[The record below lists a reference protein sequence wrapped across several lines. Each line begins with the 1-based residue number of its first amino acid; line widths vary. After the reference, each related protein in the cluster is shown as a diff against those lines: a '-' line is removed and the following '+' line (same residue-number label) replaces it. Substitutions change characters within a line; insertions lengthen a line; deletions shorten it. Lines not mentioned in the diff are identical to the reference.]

1 MEHHHD
7 CNSGECLDRG
17 GMWPDVV
24 AAQEPQVIGLRA
36 RNKVSV
42 PNGTQLSGVLGQFLP
57 GARQMLFKMIGE
69 PFLAA
74 AALRISA
81 S

>member
-1 MEHHHD
+1 MNCQTSERFDGSLEWH
-7 CNSGECLDRG
+7 SVKRG
-17 GMWPDVV
+17 SRP
-24 AAQEPQVIGLRA
+24 
-36 RNKVSV
+36 
-42 PNGTQLSGVLGQFLP
+42 FLT

-81 S
+81 SWLGGWKIPRLPIYLRKAALTECHS